1 MIHVYTGDGKGKT
14 TAAAGLA
21 IRAAG
26 GGYRVLFFQFL
37 KCDTSSERSILGK
50 VDNISLININ
60 CDIPFL
66 CNADN
71 ETVEKI
77 KKIYKNKIDEI
88 YSLAK
93 LYDMFVF
100 DEAISA
106 VDCGVLEFSDI
117 LKFKDFGEVVL
128 TGRGDISAIADVAD
142 YITEMKKVKHP
153 YDKGVNARKCIEY

>member
-21 IRAAG
+21 VRAAG
-26 GGYRVLFFQFL
+26 GGNRVLFFQFL
-37 KCDTSSERSILGK
+37 KCDTSSERNILGK

-66 CNADN
+66 YSADT
-71 ETVEKI
+71 ETISKI
-77 KKIYKNKIDEI
+77 KEIYKTKLEEI

-100 DEAISA
+100 DEAIGA
-106 VDCGVLEFSDI
+106 AECGVIDFDDV
-117 LKFKDFGEVVL
+117 LKFKDFGELVL
-128 TGRGDISAIADVAD
+128 TGRGDISAIEDEAD
-142 YITEMKKVKHP
+142 YITEMKKIKHP
-153 YDKGVNARKCIEY
+153 YDKGVAARKCIEF

>member
-26 GGYRVLFFQFL
+26 GGHRVLFFQFL
-37 KCDTSSERSILGK
+37 KCDTSSERNILGK

-66 CNADN
+66 CNADK
-71 ETVEKI
+71 ETLAKI
-77 KKIYKNKIDEI
+77 KETYKNKVEEI
-88 YSLAK
+88 FNLRK

-106 VDCGVLEFSDI
+106 ADCGVLDLEDV
-117 LKFKDFGEVVL
+117 LKFKDFGELVL
-128 TGRGDISAIADVAD
+128 TGRGDISALTDVAD
-142 YITEMKKVKHP
+142 YITEMKKIKHP
-153 YDKGVNARKCIEY
+153 YDKGINARKCIEY